1 MLLTCPNCSTR
12 YLVPDA
18 SIGVSGRRV
27 RCSQCAHSWFQSAP
41 DSLLAAA
48 TAPAEAAPGAP
59 PPPPSSW
66 TGEQPARRP
75 VERVEEPSPPPPT
88 AEADFDPF
96 AHAPPF
102 RPRRNPAR
110 IRTVIAITVGLILLA
125 LNVALWMAGGVD
137 SLRAMIASG
146 GTFEPAALL
155 RLERIGG
162 AERRMVE
169 GGHEVL
175 EIHGLVR
182 NPTNRVLAV
191 PDIRAALVGGD
202 GRTLY
207 AWTIPAPVRRLD
219 AGMTATFSGVTIDA
233 PREAAGLK
241 LTFLPAAGR

>member
-27 RCSQCAHSWFQSAP
+27 RCSQCAP
-41 DSLLAAA
+41 ESLLAAA
-48 TAPAEAAPGAP
+48 TAPPEPAPATP
-59 PPPPSSW
+59 PPPPSW
-66 TGEQPARRP
+66 AEEQPARRP
-75 VERVEEPSPPPPT
+75 VERTEDPPT
-88 AEADFDPF
+88 PPAADAGFDPF

-110 IRTVIAITVGLILLA
+110 IRTIIAVTVGLILLA
-125 LNVALWMAGGVD
+125 LNIALWMAGGVD

-146 GTFEPAALL
+146 GTFEPSALL

-162 AERRMVE
+162 AERRVVE

-207 AWTIPAPVRRLD
+207 AWTIAAPVRRLD

>member
-41 DSLLAAA
+41 ESLLAAA
-48 TAPAEAAPGAP
+48 APPEPAPAPATP
-59 PPPPSSW
+59 PPPLSW
-66 TGEQPARRP
+66 AEDQAARRP
-75 VERVEEPSPPPPT
+75 VERAEEPPPPP
-88 AEADFDPF
+88 APEAGFDPF

-110 IRTVIAITVGLILLA
+110 IRTIIAVTVGLTLLA

-191 PDIRAALVGGD
+191 PDIRAALVNDD

-219 AGMTATFSGVTIDA
+219 ADMTATFSGVTIDA